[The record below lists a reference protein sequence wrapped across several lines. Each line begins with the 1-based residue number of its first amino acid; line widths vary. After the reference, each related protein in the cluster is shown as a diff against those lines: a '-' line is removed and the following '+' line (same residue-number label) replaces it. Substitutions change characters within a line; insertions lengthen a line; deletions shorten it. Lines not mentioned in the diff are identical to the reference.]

1 MRINVILIIFLILT
15 TPHSMASQPFKVVV
29 GLSKPPYVIK
39 ESLSGFELELIQQVL
54 TTIGKKP
61 EFIFIPYGRSE
72 KMLELPDISAV
83 ITVNEQMFPH
93 SKALS
98 EIYIN
103 YQNVAISL
111 KKKAITLNKI
121 SDISRYSIASF
132 QLADKVLG
140 HEFATA
146 VATSDI
152 FIQVANQEKQVE
164 LLMRDRV
171 DILVMDIKIFFYYW
185 HKLTVSEKENSVDIH
200 HIFPLSPYRVAFKN
214 SENVEVFNQ
223 ALKNYKLSDQ
233 YQKLIEKYNF

>member
-1 MRINVILIIFLILT
+1 MHINVILIIFLILT
-15 TPHSMASQPFKVVV
+15 TTNSMASQPFKVVV

-83 ITVNEQMFPH
+83 ITVNEQMFPN

-98 EIYIN
+98 ENYIS

-111 KKKAITLNKI
+111 KKNAITLNNI

-132 QLADKVLG
+132 QLANKVLG
-140 HEFATA
+140 QEFATA
-146 VATSDI
+146 VAASDI

-171 DILVMDIKIFFYYW
+171 DVLVMDIKIFFYYW
-185 HKLTVSEKENSVDIH
+185 HKLKVSEKENSVDIH

-223 ALKNYKLSDQ
+223 AMKNYKLSDQ
-233 YQKLIEKYNF
+233 YQQLIEKYNF

>member
-1 MRINVILIIFLILT
+1 
-15 TPHSMASQPFKVVV
+15 MAAQPFKVVV

-54 TTIGKKP
+54 TMIGKEP

-98 EIYIN
+98 ESYIS

-111 KKKAITLNKI
+111 KKNAIKLNSI
-121 SDISRYSIASF
+121 SDISHYSIASF

-140 HEFATA
+140 DEFATA
-146 VATSDI
+146 VATSNI

-164 LLMRDRV
+164 LLIRDRV
-171 DILVMDIKIFFYYW
+171 EVLVMDIKIFLHYW
-185 HKLTVSEKENSVDIH
+185 HKLKLSEMENSVDIH
-200 HIFPLSPYRVAFKN
+200 PIFPLSPYRVAFKN
-214 SENVEVFNQ
+214 SENVDVFNQ
-223 ALKNYKLSDQ
+223 AMKKYKLSHH
-233 YQKLIEKYNF
+233 YQQLLEKYNF

>member
-103 YQNVAISL
+103 LSL
-111 KKKAITLNKI
+111 
-121 SDISRYSIASF
+121 
-132 QLADKVLG
+132 
-140 HEFATA
+140 
-146 VATSDI
+146 
-152 FIQVANQEKQVE
+152 
-164 LLMRDRV
+164 
-171 DILVMDIKIFFYYW
+171 
-185 HKLTVSEKENSVDIH
+185 IH
-200 HIFPLSPYRVAFKN
+200 I
-214 SENVEVFNQ
+214 
-223 ALKNYKLSDQ
+223 
-233 YQKLIEKYNF
+233 